1 MASELDSVK
10 AEIASVKRKIEEV
23 EADINDVKAKRGIW
37 SDVST
42 TEWLSHLD
50 TLRKVQISLQGT
62 RGSLQEEKNILL
74 KRTPAGKSH
83 VQFLKI
89 RRSLILSLV

>member
-23 EADINDVKAKRGIW
+23 EAEINDVKAKRGIW

-50 TLRKVQISLQGT
+50 TLRKVQISLQ
-62 RGSLQEEKNILL
+62 EKENILL

-89 RRSLILSLV
+89 R

>member
-1 MASELDSVK
+1 MASELDIVTL
-10 AEIASVKRKIEEV
+10 KRKIEVVDAEIN
-23 EADINDVKAKRGIW
+23 ELKAEINDVKAKRGIW

-42 TEWLSHLD
+42 TEWLSYLN
-50 TLRKVQISLQGT
+50 TLQVT

-89 RRSLILSLV
+89 R